1 MTLDLFNVI
10 YTGSIGEME
19 WGGGCICT
27 TGRNKHHMTV
37 HSMYFMQNYVM
48 NVYNIL
54 KVIWP
59 KSSRWSLASLR
70 RIFVFKEKIT
80 IFMKVSTFFE
90 PNSFTWR
97 HGFLYTDVEIIL
109 AITSHRFCSTSICRT
124 HSDVRWTF
132 LLSWLYEDN

>member
-1 MTLDLFNVI
+1 MLFTQGKVLAR
-10 YTGSIGEME
+10 
-19 WGGGCICT
+19 WRGCICT
-27 TGRNKHHMTV
+27 TERNKHNMSV

-59 KSSRWSLASLR
+59 KSSRWSLYWEEFSLDYNTYES
-70 RIFVFKEKIT
+70 I
-80 IFMKVSTFFE
+80 STFFE

-109 AITSHRFCSTSICRT
+109 TITSHRFCLNSTSICRT

-132 LLSWLYEDN
+132 LLLWLYEDN